1 MRSVSYSPQFRHALL
16 ALCLSAFAPCFGQV
30 VFLNEVDS
38 DSNSV
43 PDSTEF
49 VELYGAPN
57 TPLDGHIVVFYKG
70 GGSPVTSSV
79 YAAFDLDGMSTD
91 SAGFF
96 LLANPEVAGA
106 DVVFEPGLLRDGG
119 DAVALFEGDSID
131 FPFAT
136 PLTTVGLLDAV
147 VYGTGDQTNPFLIDS
162 LTPGQPQLDEWLYGS
177 QNGGALA
184 WARLPDGGPAFGS
197 DQMVLQ
203 QPTPGYTNLLDC
215 DGGLISAQG
224 GENGTAQICVDLPG
238 GFLPFTAQSNA
249 LESQYGLVITD
260 LQGEVLD
267 VVPGGEGNLGY
278 NFSGSP
284 AGPCL
289 VLPTTELRWRRH
301 LYCGRGRPGHRL
313 FGLRQ
318 YICAIWVCIG
328 EPRSTLLV
336 RDRFC

>member
-1 MRSVSYSPQFRHALL
+1 MRFSRCA
-16 ALCLSAFAPCFGQV
+16 CLRLQPCFGQG

-38 DSNSV
+38 DSNTV

-119 DAVALFEGDSID
+119 DAVALFEGDSMD

-162 LTPGQPQLDEWLYGS
+162 LNPWPTSIGRVVVRVSERRGPGL
-177 QNGGALA
+177 GAFA
-184 WARLPDGGPAFGS
+184 
-197 DQMVLQ
+197 
-203 QPTPGYTNLLDC
+203 
-215 DGGLISAQG
+215 
-224 GENGTAQICVDLPG
+224 
-238 GFLPFTAQSNA
+238 
-249 LESQYGLVITD
+249 
-260 LQGEVLD
+260 
-267 VVPGGEGNLGY
+267 
-278 NFSGSP
+278 
-284 AGPCL
+284 
-289 VLPTTELRWRRH
+289 RWR
-301 LYCGRGRPGHRL
+301 PGFWLGSNGPPAAHSRVHQPL
-313 FGLRQ
+313 GL
-318 YICAIWVCIG
+318 
-328 EPRSTLLV
+328 
-336 RDRFC
+336 